1 MDVQMPEMDGL
12 EATMAIRQREKINGK
27 HLAIIAMKA
36 NAMISDKERCL
47 QSGMDGYLTKPL
59 SAKELFTAIE
69 KRVTSPM
76 TAASADLPASQSPD
90 PGKEYVI

>member
-1 MDVQMPEMDGL
+1 MDVKRPEMDGL
-12 EATMAIRQREKINGK
+12 EATMAIRQKEKISGK
-27 HLAIIAMKA
+27 HLAIIAMTA

-59 SAKELFTAIE
+59 SVKELFAAIE
-69 KRVTSPM
+69 KHMTSPM

-90 PGKEYVI
+90 PGKQYAI